1 MQQLIVLDIDL
12 RTLLAD
18 ILLLPHHSGALHSTV
33 LQDHKDKLIIK
44 EFIINDLVLV
54 LTWDTARSVAFKGT
68 WQNDA
73 PHSGLSLKRQLFPRA
88 TTVPTLGSHKFILQL
103 AMNPALLPVM

>member
-1 MQQLIVLDIDL
+1 
-12 RTLLAD
+12 
-18 ILLLPHHSGALHSTV
+18 
-33 LQDHKDKLIIK
+33 
-44 EFIINDLVLV
+44 
-54 LTWDTARSVAFKGT
+54 VAFKGT
-68 WQNDA
+68 RQNDA